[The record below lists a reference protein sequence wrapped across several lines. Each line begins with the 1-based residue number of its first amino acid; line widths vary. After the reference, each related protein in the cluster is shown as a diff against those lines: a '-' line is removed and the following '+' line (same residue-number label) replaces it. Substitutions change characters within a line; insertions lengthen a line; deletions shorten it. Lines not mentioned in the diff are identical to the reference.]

1 VANTATGS
9 GQPPNGNRV
18 SDDDDAT
25 IPSEPDPKI
34 ELVKTVSDSN
44 DAGTTASLGEVLTYT
59 FTVKNTGDVPLS
71 DIRIIDSKLWTG
83 TEPCTDTSPLTV
95 GESRVCLT
103 FTYTV
108 TAADLLDPNVVNTAT
123 GSGQPPNGNRV
134 SDDDDATIPTVPASN
149 DANLSIKKTVNVS
162 QAAPG
167 DTVTYTLTVK
177 NTGPGD
183 AADVIVTDN
192 LPSGTTFVSATS
204 PCTNAGGTITC
215 SLGTLGAGDIT
226 IITIKVKV
234 APIAG
239 GDTSH
244 QHQLDYTKVES
255 HLSLFD
261 GDTLSATASC
271 PTGYFA
277 TDGSVRLD
285 HVDQGAGTFED
296 AVVLASG
303 VTPDGTSW
311 TGKVRND
318 ATGQVQAKVNVVCM
332 TGKTTSGDGHSH
344 DVVVDGPVG
353 SSETFAAAGRYDV
366 DLTCGPGYYAIT
378 PSFAFIAGEGVVSTR
393 RLADGGWRFTVDV
406 DDPAAGTFSTQCLS
420 TSLATA
426 QGHSHELRFTELTD
440 TVTVPAG
447 EVKEVQLTCPVGYKG
462 IVAWADM
469 DPGLLT
475 LGNDPQPITRV
486 FRFYNPTGGPL
497 TADYG
502 LLCVAI
508 RTTGSGNSGGDI
520 TNTASVSTT
529 SHDTSDA
536 DNQSSATFTVGAVNA
551 LGVTVR
557 SQASVLTQSGRTLV
571 ALKVKA
577 VGKRTVT
584 FRLFAGGKARGTQ
597 IRAGSLLARKGVKLS
612 KGRAMVR
619 LVATPAASKA
629 FRQGK
634 ISRAKLVITSNGAKD
649 VRWVRIRG

>member
-1 VANTATGS
+1 VKVANTGAAGTYGPITDAPQFASNLAVDQISWTGPNSTQGTTYSIGGANTAIAAGATHTYVVTVTFHYTNTAAATACNGS
-9 GQPPNGNRV
+9 PNNGLYNGVTLPAGQEQGTLTDNHACVQPPG
-18 SDDDDAT
+18 
-25 IPSEPDPKI
+25 DPG
-34 ELVKTVSDSN
+34 
-44 DAGTTASLGEVLTYT
+44 A
-59 FTVKNTGDVPLS
+59 
-71 DIRIIDSKLWTG
+71 DI
-83 TEPCTDTSPLTV
+83 
-95 GESRVCLT
+95 
-103 FTYTV
+103 
-108 TAADLLDPNVVNTAT
+108 
-123 GSGQPPNGNRV
+123 
-134 SDDDDATIPTVPASN
+134 
-149 DANLSIKKTVNVS
+149 SIKKTVDVA

-177 NTGPGD
+177 NTGPG
-183 AADVIVTDN
+183 AAHNVVVTDN
-192 LPSGTTFVSATS
+192 LPSGTTFVSATVPPPAP
-204 PCTNAGGTITC
+204 PCTQSGGTVTC
-215 SLGTLGAGDIT
+215 GLGTLGAGETT

-261 GDTLSATASC
+261 GDTLSATATC

-285 HVDQGAGTFED
+285 HVDQGTGTFAD

-303 VTPDGTSW
+303 VTPDGTGW

-332 TGKTTSGDGHSH
+332 TLKTTSGENHSH
-344 DVVVDGPVG
+344 DVVVTGPQL
-353 SSETFAAAGRYDV
+353 STQTLAAGRHDV
-366 DLTCGPGYYAIT
+366 DLTCGAGYYAIA
-378 PSFAFIAGEGVVSTR
+378 PSFVFTAGEGVVSTR
-393 RLADGGWRFTVDV
+393 RLPNGGWRFTVDTTTS
-406 DDPAAGTFSTQCLS
+406 ATGTFSIKCLS
-420 TSLATA
+420 TTLMTT
-426 QGHSHELRFTELTD
+426 QGHNHELRFTEITD
-440 TVTVPAG
+440 TVTVPGG

-469 DPGLLT
+469 DPGLLS

-508 RTTGSGNSGGDI
+508 RTAGSGDSGGDI

-529 SHDTSDA
+529 SQDTSAA

-551 LGVTVR
+551 LGVTVT

-584 FRLFAGGKARGTQ
+584 FRLFAGGKVRGTPLK
-597 IRAGSLLARKGVKLS
+597 AGSLLAQKGVKLS
-612 KGRAMVR
+612 KGGAMVR
-619 LVATPAASKA
+619 LVATQAASKA
-629 FRQGK
+629 LRQGK
-634 ISRAKLVITSNGAKD
+634 IDRAKLVITCDGAKD
-649 VRWVRIRG
+649 IRWVRIRG